1 MFPIRSQ
8 RLCSVLGLPAA
19 ACALMLLVG
28 CAGIDPAVLETVLG
42 TPSSSE
48 APLDEATVSRGL
60 REALTVGVERT
71 VERVSQLDGFNAN
84 PQIRIV
90 LPGELQDMANL
101 LRQVG
106 FARQV
111 DDFEATMNRAAEQA
125 SMEARQVFVDAILGM
140 TIADAFGILRGGET
154 AATDYLERRTSNDLR
169 QRFRPIIENKM
180 QRLGVYRTYNR
191 LADTYNALPSTRKPA
206 LRLDDY
212 LTEEALDGLFHELAK
227 EERKIRE
234 DPIARTTELLRR
246 VFGRR

>member
-1 MFPIRSQ
+1 MG
-8 RLCSVLGLPAA
+8 CG
-19 ACALMLLVG
+19 LMLLTA
-28 CAGIDPAVLETVLG
+28 CAGIDPAVLETILAE
-42 TPSSSE
+42 PSSSQ

-60 REALTVGVERT
+60 REALTVGVERA
-71 VERVSQLDGFNAN
+71 VERVSQVDGFNAN

-90 LPGELQDMANL
+90 LPEDLQEMASL

-106 FARQV
+106 FGRQV
-111 DDFEATMNRAAEQA
+111 DDFESAMNRAAEQA
-125 SMEARQVFVDAILGM
+125 STEAKQVFVDTILGM

-154 AATDYLERRTSNDLR
+154 AATDYLQERTSDDLR

-191 LADTYNALPSTRKPA
+191 LADTYNALPSTRKPV

-227 EERKIRE
+227 EERKIRQ